1 MHLFLPLV
9 FFSLSINKHFTNFHM
24 CVVCFVQFRYEKYF
38 KMIKVGMP
46 LPVVQHALTRDGFD
60 ASVMEGDHNMTD
72 DGLEPISEIVDN
84 THNKNTVSIPESS
97 YRRTDDGIVV
107 FDRDGISGQSLSAIE
122 DGPTDLPLVQG
133 SGIRVQRGTTYYT
146 NEMCKCGIRECSTP
160 CQTVIRPYPHN
171 EFTIILEGSVIIV
184 NDSFTEMTFR
194 AGDAFIIPKGA
205 YISWKHI
212 MTVRRFYVIIID
224 WDGEV
229 GPLESLSVR
238 RVEYPLMN
246 KRFIPK
252 VVYTNPNGQFMVGL
266 TNMIE
271 FTNIYE
277 LCQNN
282 NNKKILGSCR
292 HPRNKAIC
300 NDATE
305 KGGRLIVSY
314 PFPRNELLHIVAGA
328 IIINTRTFV
337 VGDTFLVP
345 RGAIC
350 QWDCTGVVRVIFC
363 SWHSSVGQKDII
375 CKATPSKVDSGN
387 AGRPALKDDPK

>member
-1 MHLFLPLV
+1 M
-9 FFSLSINKHFTNFHM
+9 
-24 CVVCFVQFRYEKYF
+24 VCFVKFRYEKYF

-46 LPVVQHALTRDGFD
+46 LPVVQHAMTRDGFD
-60 ASVMEGDHNMTD
+60 ASVMDGDHNMTD
-72 DGLEPISEIVDN
+72 DGLEPIPDIVDD
-84 THNKNTVSIPESS
+84 THNSNTVPIPGSS
-97 YRRTDDGIVV
+97 LSNNTLDDGIVV
-107 FDRDGISGQSLSAIE
+107 FDCDGLSGQSLSAIE
-122 DGPTDLPLVQG
+122 DDPTNLPLVQG

-146 NEMCKCGIRECSTP
+146 NEMCNCGIRECSAP

-205 YISWKHI
+205 YVSWKHI
-212 MTVRRFYVIIID
+212 MTVRRLYVIIID
-224 WDGEV
+224 GDGEV

-252 VVYTNPNGQFMVGL
+252 VVYTNPNGQFMAGL

-277 LCQNN
+277 LSQDNN
-282 NNKKILGSCR
+282 NNKLLGSCR
-292 HPRNKAIC
+292 HPRNKAISY
-300 NDATE
+300 DTTE

-345 RGAIC
+345 RGTIC
-350 QWDCTGVVRVIFC
+350 QWDSMGVVRVIFC
-363 SWHSSVGQKDII
+363 SWHSSKFP
-375 CKATPSKVDSGN
+375 TPSNVDSAN
-387 AGRPALKDDPK
+387 AGRPALTDDPK